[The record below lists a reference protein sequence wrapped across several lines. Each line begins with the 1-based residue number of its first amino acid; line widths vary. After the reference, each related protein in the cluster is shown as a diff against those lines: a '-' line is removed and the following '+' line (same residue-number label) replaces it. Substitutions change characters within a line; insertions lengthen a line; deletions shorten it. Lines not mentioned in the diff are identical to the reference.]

1 MKVLYI
7 GGTGEISY
15 QCALRDVELGREVAV
30 FNRARRGEP
39 LPPNVRQITGDLND
53 QAAYA
58 ALGREDWDV
67 VCQFLAFELPRARA
81 DADIFAGRCGQYVFI
96 SSTSAYRK
104 PPQGYV
110 ITEDVG
116 LGNRYWPYSQAKAD
130 MESYLWAQHAS
141 GRLAVTI
148 VRPSHTLR
156 SRFPGGITTGDDWA
170 WRMLN
175 DKPVIVQGDGSS
187 LWTLTHSADFAAVF
201 CNLLGNPAAIGEAFH
216 ITRHMEAF
224 TWDDIFRAVGRAVG
238 KAPRIVHVPTDT
250 LVRYRADWAGPLL
263 GDKAWS
269 VMFDNSK
276 VMRVAGKFT
285 CRFGLEETMEMA
297 AEHWRKRADG
307 YRDDPARTALLDR
320 IAAEQSALGA

>member
-15 QCALRDVELGREVAV
+15 ECVLRDVELGRSVTV

-39 LPPNVRQITGDLND
+39 LLPDVRQVTGDLNN
-53 QAAYA
+53 QAAYE

-67 VCQFLAFELPRARA
+67 VCQFLGFDLPRVRA
-81 DADIFAGRCGQYVFI
+81 DAEIFAGRCGQYVFI
-96 SSTSAYRK
+96 SSASAYCK
-104 PPQGYV
+104 PPPGYV
-110 ITEDVG
+110 ITEDVP
-116 LGNRYWPYSQAKAD
+116 LGNPYWPYSQAKAD
-130 MESYLWAQHAS
+130 MEEYLLAQHAS

-156 SRFPGGITTGDDWA
+156 SRFPGGITNGDDWA
-170 WRMLN
+170 WRMLS
-175 DKPVIVQGDGSS
+175 DKPVIIQGDGSS

-201 CNLLGNPAAIGEAFH
+201 CNLLGNPGALGEAFH
-216 ITRHMEAF
+216 ITRHMESF
-224 TWDDIFRAVGRAVG
+224 TWDDIFQAVGRAVG
-238 KAPRIVHVPTDT
+238 KAPRIVHVPIDT
-250 LVRYRADWAGPLL
+250 LVRYQKDWAGPLL

-276 VMRVAGKFT
+276 VMRVAGKFA
-285 CRFGLEETMEMA
+285 CRFGLDETMQMA

-307 YRDDPARTALLDR
+307 YRADPVRTALLDR

>member
-15 QCALRDVELGREVAV
+15 ECVLRDVELGHSVTV
-30 FNRARRGEP
+30 FNRGLRGDP
-39 LPPNVRQITGDLND
+39 LPPEVRRITGDLGD
-53 QAAYA
+53 RGAYD

-67 VCQFLAFELPRARA
+67 VCQFLGFDLPCVRA

-104 PPQGYV
+104 PPTGYV
-110 ITEDVG
+110 MTENVP
-116 LGNRYWPYSQAKAD
+116 LGNPYWPYSQAKAD
-130 MESYLWAQHAS
+130 MESYLWAQHDA

-175 DKPVIVQGDGSS
+175 DKPIIIQGDGTS
-187 LWTLTHSADFAAVF
+187 LWTITHSADFASMF
-201 CNLLGNPAAIGEAFH
+201 CNLLGNPAASGEAFH
-216 ITRHMEAF
+216 ITRHMESF
-224 TWDDIFRAVGRAVG
+224 TWDEIFRAVGRAVG
-238 KAPRIVHVPTDT
+238 KEPRIVHVPTDT
-250 LVRYRADWAGPLL
+250 LVRYSADWAGPLL

-276 VMRVAGKFT
+276 VMRVAGQFT
-285 CRFGLEETMEMA
+285 CRYGLDETMEMA
-297 AEHWRKRADG
+297 ARHWRERADS
-307 YRDDPARTALLDR
+307 YRDDPTRTALLDR
-320 IAAEQSALGA
+320 IAAEQSALGT